1 MTSGVGTGPYV
12 IEDWDPGVHSKLNRN
27 PNYFKSDRAHFDR
40 IEMTSIIDATAR
52 QNAIM
57 NGDIDCADKIA
68 YNTISLLKRA
78 PNLDIDEPQDFTC
91 SLFNA
96 TRCRSIW

>member
-1 MTSGVGTGPYV
+1 MFELSDANADFPYVVSDYHISIRPEGDMTSGVGTGPYV
-12 IEDWDPGVHSKLNRN
+12 IEDQIPAFTQTNRK

-68 YNTISLLKRA
+68 YNTIS
-78 PNLDIDEPQDFTC
+78 
-91 SLFNA
+91 S
-96 TRCRSIW
+96 